1 MAVLTFHLAKLVTE
15 GAMLV
20 SKAMDARQMKKL
32 VLETFDAR
40 RLHTMASNAEVV
52 DGQRVLLLF
61 AATG

>member
-1 MAVLTFHLAKLVTE
+1 
-15 GAMLV
+15 MLV

-32 VLETFDAR
+32 VLESLDAR
-40 RLHTMASNAEVV
+40 RLHIMASNAEVV